1 MSTYYGAPY
10 TAMRSLF
17 LLSYLAVAAISEIA
31 AVVGVGGGECDAS
44 NDAADG
50 SSCDATVVEASLAP
64 PEEEVSVGSSEASHL
79 IFAVSRYGEAQAVEG
94 NDAPKTLDVIRKT
107 ILYMENDIYGP
118 NPKYKLSEEI
128 LAECTN
134 KHKLCAFWAVI
145 GECEKNPSYMKMKCA
160 PSCQTCDLI
169 DISNRCP
176 PLGDNVR
183 PGLLPGELNAMFER
197 IVNTAPGNRTDHL
210 VIDEGMTNYTVYVHS
225 RPGPLNDNEEPI
237 VSVNSDLEQPPW
249 IISFEN
255 FISEEECEHLIDL
268 GYKSEY
274 KRSEDVGKV
283 LPDGTFDSKKSETR
297 TSENAWCSHRNECR
311 NDTVVKR
318 IHDRIAKTYKSS
330 STNQANFTGYIMITS
345 PIKGIEGA
353 TNFPD
358 LNVAVRP
365 KIGRALLWP
374 SVLNGMPMDQEPR
387 TRHEAQDVIKGI
399 KFGANAWLHLHD
411 YVSAKEMGCT

>member
-1 MSTYYGAPY
+1 MDGCSTPCMAPIFDRDHPHSHLLFFY
-10 TAMRSLF
+10 RSVL
-17 LLSYLAVAAISEIA
+17 I
-31 AVVGVGGGECDAS
+31 
-44 NDAADG
+44 DAA
-50 SSCDATVVEASLAP
+50 
-64 PEEEVSVGSSEASHL
+64 
-79 IFAVSRYGEAQAVEG
+79 
-94 NDAPKTLDVIRKT
+94 
-107 ILYMENDIYGP
+107 
-118 NPKYKLSEEI
+118 
-128 LAECTN
+128 
-134 KHKLCAFWAVI
+134 
-145 GECEKNPSYMKMKCA
+145 ECEKNPSYMKMKCA

-297 TSENAWCSHRNECR
+297 TSE
-311 NDTVVKR
+311 K
-318 IHDRIAKTYKSS
+318 
-330 STNQANFTGYIMITS
+330 
-345 PIKGIEGA
+345 
-353 TNFPD
+353 
-358 LNVAVRP
+358 
-365 KIGRALLWP
+365 
-374 SVLNGMPMDQEPR
+374 
-387 TRHEAQDVIKGI
+387 
-399 KFGANAWLHLHD
+399 
-411 YVSAKEMGCT
+411 